1 MLNEK
6 SFTELLRRE
15 SLDAEEVLQ
24 GLLLLSLSAHQ
35 EPTWLE
41 KQLHSKV
48 FSFGP
53 FDVNPVLIHFTFK
66 SVGSD
71 SVVTRDETPG

>member
-1 MLNEK
+1 M
-6 SFTELLRRE
+6 
-15 SLDAEEVLQ
+15 LQ

-48 FSFGP
+48 FSFIP
-53 FDVNPVLIHFTFK
+53 FNVNPVLNHFTFQ
-66 SVGSD
+66 SIGSN
-71 SVVTRDETPG
+71 SVVTRDEASE